1 MSRICRNMGDSGKL
15 RFYEQDHESKMRIL
29 KTHSHTSN
37 RLAMEPGTR
46 EKKQLKK
53 TQTLQQGK
61 SHRPKTYRVPPVWRG
76 EAENALKPAAC
87 RRCGGGGQERLYGKP
102 TTKKILWRGEPSSI
116 WRGTQALTQ
125 GRSHAKNLPW
135 AIGKAGG

>member
-1 MSRICRNMGDSGKL
+1 
-15 RFYEQDHESKMRIL
+15 MRLL

-46 EKKQLKK
+46 KEKKLKE

-61 SHRPKTYRVPPVWRG
+61 SHPSNTLPHAAGVAG
-76 EAENALKPAAC
+76 GGAEKALEPAAC

-102 TTKKILWRGEPSSI
+102 TIDKVLWRGEPSSI

-125 GRSHAKNLPW
+125 GRSHAKNLPR